1 MIALDVHAHLIPA
14 DAERLA
20 GLPGVIFDGGT
31 MTIDGAKVGIKALF
45 QPEALIA
52 WMDER
57 GVARALV
64 SAPPPT
70 YRQHLDAADAAAWCA
85 YLNDGLAAICARWP
99 DRLQPLFH
107 VPVEHADLAVEIV
120 RTRGGGAGFSLAAGG
135 DTAVCFSD
143 AALEP
148 LWQVL
153 NARKAFVFLHPG
165 HCADERQGRFYLEN
179 LLGNPCETAI
189 AVGHLVFG
197 GVLARHADVRFC
209 LAHAGG
215 VTAMV
220 AGRWQQG
227 FDTARPGVDTGLPPP
242 RAQLRRFTVD
252 TIAHDPAAL
261 ALAAEVFGP
270 DNIRFGSDWPFPMGL
285 LDPAKQLPTEVL
297 AKFANP
303 SLRA

>member
-1 MIALDVHAHLIPA
+1 MIALDVHAHLIPVDA
-14 DAERLA
+14 DRLA
-20 GLPGVIFDGGT
+20 GIAGVTFEAGT
-31 MTIDGAKVGIKALF
+31 MTIDGARVGIKALF
-45 QPEALIA
+45 QPEALIG

-70 YRQHLDAADAAAWCA
+70 YRQHLDAAAAADWCA
-85 YLNDGLAAICARWP
+85 YLNDGLAATCARWP

-107 VPVEHADLAVEIV
+107 VPVEHAGLAVEIV
-120 RTRGGGAGFSLAAGG
+120 RAHAGGAGFSLAAGG
-135 DTAVCFSD
+135 DAAVCFSD

-148 LWQVL
+148 LWRALDAQ
-153 NARKAFVFLHPG
+153 KAFVFLHPG
-165 HCADERQGRFYLEN
+165 HCADDRLGRFYLEN
-179 LLGNPCETAI
+179 LLGNPCETAV

-197 GVLARHADVRFC
+197 GVLARHAHIRFC

-227 FDTARPGVDTGLPPP
+227 FDTARPGVDTRLPPP
-242 RAQLRRFTVD
+242 RVQLRRFTVD

-270 DNIRFGSDWPFPMGL
+270 ENIRFGSDWPFPMGL
-285 LDPAKQLPTEVL
+285 LDPGRQLPAGMLERVR
-297 AKFANP
+297 
-303 SLRA
+303 SG

>member
-14 DAERLA
+14 DTERLA
-20 GLPGVIFDGGT
+20 GLAGVTFDGDA
-31 MTIDGAKVGIKALF
+31 MTIDGARVGIKALF
-45 QPEALIA
+45 QPDALIG
-52 WMDER
+52 WMDQR

-70 YRQHLDAADAAAWCA
+70 YRQHLDAAGAAGWCA
-85 YLNDGLAAICARWP
+85 YLNDGLAAVCARWP

-107 VPVEHADLAVEIV
+107 VPVEHAELAVAIV
-120 RTRGGGAGFSLAAGG
+120 GACPDGAGFSLAAGG

-143 AALEP
+143 AALDP
-148 LWQVL
+148 LWQAL
-153 NARKAFVFLHPG
+153 DARAAFVFLHPG

-179 LLGNPCETAI
+179 LLGNPCETAV

-197 GVLARHADVRFC
+197 GVLVRHPRIRFC

-227 FDTARPGVDTGLPPP
+227 FDTARPGVDPGLPPP
-242 RAQLRRFTVD
+242 RAQLRRFTID

-261 ALAAEVFGP
+261 ALAAAVFGP
-270 DNIRFGSDWPFPMGL
+270 ENLRFGSDWPFPMGL
-285 LDPAKQLPTEVL
+285 LDPGRQLPPDVL
-297 AKFANP
+297 ARLAG
-303 SLRA
+303 